1 MLSEGGRQ
9 RLAGARRTLALL
21 AVLGV
26 LSSCG
31 GGGSDSDDGVTAPAA
46 GVPDF
51 QGDDV
56 ARLQPGDRPVRFR
69 LDTSV
74 SPETTRFVVE
84 SLQMAHT
91 DLGDSG
97 PLTVHVY
104 GDERRFVAAYT
115 EDFGISAEEA
125 REELAGGLFAFASE
139 GGHIWLYLPNYNDA
153 PEGSRRETLFHE
165 YEHTK
170 QGWQAEVRFQSE
182 EPRERSFIPR
192 WLVEGCAEYVAVK
205 AAWERGFVAEV
216 EARADVLSGA
226 LESTE
231 PLRTFET
238 DGGADFVDGG
248 EAGAYTVGWLACER
262 LASVHGADSV
272 LHAFWLS
279 MADTRNW
286 QQAFSAAFGVTPD
299 EFYVDFERYRTTLD
313 PVS

>member
-1 MLSEGGRQ
+1 M
-9 RLAGARRTLALL
+9 
-21 AVLGV
+21 
-26 LSSCG
+26 
-31 GGGSDSDDGVTAPAA
+31 TAPAP
-46 GVPDF
+46 GVIDF

-74 SPETTRFVVE
+74 SAETTQFVVE

-115 EDFGISAEEA
+115 EDFGISAVEA

-153 PEGSRRETLFHE
+153 PTGFRRVTLFHE

-192 WLVEGCAEYVAVK
+192 WLVEGCAAYIAVK
-205 AAWERGFVAEV
+205 AAWERGFVVEA
-216 EARADVLSGA
+216 EARAGVLSEA
-226 LESTE
+226 LAIAE
-231 PLRTFET
+231 PLRGFET
-238 DGGADFVDGG
+238 GGEADFVDGG

-262 LASVHGADSV
+262 LALVHGADSV
-272 LHAFWLS
+272 LHSFWLS

-286 QQAFSAAFGVTPD
+286 QQSFIATFDVTPE
-299 EFYVDFERYRTTLD
+299 EFYADFERYRTSLD
-313 PVS
+313 AVS